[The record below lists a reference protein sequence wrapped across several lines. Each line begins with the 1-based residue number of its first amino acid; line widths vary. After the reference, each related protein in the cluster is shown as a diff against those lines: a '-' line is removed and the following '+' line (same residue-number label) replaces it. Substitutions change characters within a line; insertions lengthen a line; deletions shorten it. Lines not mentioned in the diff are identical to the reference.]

1 MVFTGEIPVGQP
13 ASRIDGPLKVTGAA
27 QYSAEYDAPDIAY
40 GVIVNSTIAK
50 GRITS
55 IDATA
60 SLAVAGALS
69 VISHL
74 NRPHVRSWRLFY
86 KDMVAP
92 GGKPF
97 RPLYDASIAFSGQP
111 VALVVAETFEAA
123 RYAARLLDVRTQV
136 EWSFVGRIE
145 GALELEFMHYPGMTP
160 NPNFVDSLKGVV
172 TPDDLLLFLCRT
184 GGRSNA
190 AATAATSAGY
200 GKCYNILEGFEG
212 DLNADGQRNKV
223 NGWRAAGLP
232 WKQA

>member
-1 MVFTGEIPVGQP
+1 MATLDELLARATQR
-13 ASRIDGPLKVTGAA
+13 ANELKLP
-27 QYSAEYDAPDIAY
+27 Y
-40 GVIVNSTIAK
+40 
-50 GRITS
+50 
-55 IDATA
+55 
-60 SLAVAGALS
+60 AGAFTPKEAHEVLA
-69 VISHL
+69 L
-74 NRPHVRSWRLFY
+74 
-86 KDMVAP
+86 
-92 GGKPF
+92 
-97 RPLYDASIAFSGQP
+97 ASN
-111 VALVVAETFEAA
+111 
-123 RYAARLLDVRTQV
+123 ARLLDVRTQV